1 MLLQE
6 PVVIQGQLEL
16 QQQEIQMLQQHGNQN
31 TMTTT
36 AATTLIQ
43 PQNVA
48 TVAPVPEQKSS
59 KKAKKSKKK
68 KKEKEKV
75 WNSHAKINKKN
86 H

>member
-1 MLLQE
+1 
-6 PVVIQGQLEL
+6 
-16 QQQEIQMLQQHGNQN
+16 
-31 TMTTT
+31 MTTT

-86 H
+86 P